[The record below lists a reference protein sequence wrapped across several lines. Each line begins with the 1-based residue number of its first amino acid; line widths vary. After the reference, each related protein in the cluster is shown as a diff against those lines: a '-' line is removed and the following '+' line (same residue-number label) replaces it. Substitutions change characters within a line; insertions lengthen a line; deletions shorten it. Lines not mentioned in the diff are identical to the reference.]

1 MTHISN
7 TVEIRSA
14 PSGAEAVHLL
24 LTEGE
29 VKLMA
34 ENPEQ
39 VMQEIE
45 ARATVVSSVLANIL
59 MEPQG
64 HSDWGLNE

>member
-1 MTHISN
+1 
-7 TVEIRSA
+7 VEIRSA

>member
-1 MTHISN
+1 
-7 TVEIRSA
+7 VEIRSV

-59 MEPQG
+59 REPQG
-64 HSDWGLNE
+64 RTDWGLNE